1 MSDVRVVRQSC
12 LGGRIASQVEA
23 IYLAS
28 FPPCEREAFSELA
41 NGVKKGDE
49 LAFIAEEG
57 NVVGFALVQ
66 RLSGAGVFLLGY
78 MAVAGERRGRG
89 IGSTLLQYVARDL
102 RRRENAE
109 GLLIEVEPPDEGPD
123 DELDLRRRRIEFY
136 RRHGAQVIAEAGSYR
151 MPDLSGEGSLEM
163 RLMWLALGTD
173 GRMLSGQKLR
183 DIIVSIYKDSYGRP
197 EDDPLLR
204 SVLQGMTM

>member
-1 MSDVRVVRQSC
+1 
-12 LGGRIASQVEA
+12 
-23 IYLAS
+23 
-28 FPPCEREAFSELA
+28 
-41 NGVKKGDE
+41 
-49 LAFIAEEG
+49 
-57 NVVGFALVQ
+57 
-66 RLSGAGVFLLGY
+66 
-78 MAVAGERRGRG
+78 
-89 IGSTLLQYVARDL
+89 
-102 RRRENAE
+102 
-109 GLLIEVEPPDEGPD
+109 
-123 DELDLRRRRIEFY
+123 
-136 RRHGAQVIAEAGSYR
+136 